1 MKENTPQTR
10 TLYQQEAAEVELA
23 KFCSGTSA
31 SCSHKCPDK
40 VSPNED
46 AAAWIELSDNHGVM
60 VVADGM
66 GGHCAGDRAARTA
79 IESIIEHCQD
89 SNDEMSLRAKILD
102 AIEAANRE
110 VLSWGIGAGSTIVVA
125 EYLFGTVRVVHV
137 GDSTALLTSNRG
149 TIKFLSV
156 AHAPVAMAV
165 EIGMLNES
173 EAIEH
178 EDRNIINNCIGSV
191 EMKIEVG
198 PEVSMAARDTLLL
211 ASDGL
216 FDNLTTT
223 QVINSIRAGH
233 LERQMNVIIQKTRSL
248 MAGDGEI
255 GKPDDLTVLCFRQS

>member
-1 MKENTPQTR
+1 MKENRPR
-10 TLYQQEAAEVELA
+10 TMTLFQQEAASVELT
-23 KFCSGTSA
+23 KFCGGTLVG
-31 SCSHKCPDK
+31 CSYKSPDK
-40 VSPNED
+40 NAPNED
-46 AAAWIELSDNHGVM
+46 AAGWIELSESHGVLI
-60 VVADGM
+60 VADGV
-66 GGHCAGDRAARTA
+66 GGHAAGDRAARA
-79 IESIIEHCQD
+79 SIESVIEHLQNI
-89 SNDEMSLRAKILD
+89 SSGTSARAQILD

-110 VLSWGIGAGSTIVVA
+110 VLSWGLGSASTIVVA
-125 EYLFGTVRVVHV
+125 EFLDGTVRVIHV

-165 EIGMLNES
+165 EIGMLDEA

-178 EDRNIINNCIGSV
+178 EDRNIITNCIGSG

-198 PEVSMAARDTLLL
+198 PEIPMSARDTLLL

-223 QVINSIRAGH
+223 QIVDSIRAGH
-233 LERQMNVIIQKTRSL
+233 LENQMQTMIEKTRNQ
-248 MAGDGEI
+248 MTGHDEF

>member
-1 MKENTPQTR
+1 MNKTR
-10 TLYQQEAAEVELA
+10 TEINTLFQEEAAGVQLA
-23 KFCSGTSA
+23 DFCGGVVA
-31 SCSHKCPDK
+31 SYSFKSPDK
-40 VSPNED
+40 ETANED
-46 AAAWIELSDNHGVM
+46 AAAWIELSKNHGVF
-60 VVADGM
+60 VVADGV
-66 GGHCAGDRAARTA
+66 GGQSAGDRAARSA
-79 IESIIEHCQD
+79 IESVIEHCKD
-89 SNDEMSLRAKILD
+89 SNDQKSLRAEILD

-125 EYLFGTVRVVHV
+125 EYLLGTVRVVHV

-165 EIGMLNES
+165 EIGMLDES

-178 EDRNIINNCIGSV
+178 EDRNIITNCIGSA

-216 FDNLTTT
+216 FDNLTTS
-223 QVINSIRAGH
+223 QVTNSIRAGH
-233 LERQMNVIIQKTRSL
+233 LKGQMNAMIETTRGLMTGDSKT
-248 MAGDGEI
+248 
-255 GKPDDLTVLCFRQS
+255 GKPDDLTVLCFRQN